1 MKARSYQDESVNALF
16 EFFGTHETG
25 NPVLGLPT
33 GTGKSLV
40 IALFLM
46 IVLKRWP
53 TQRIMMVTHVKE
65 LIEQNHE
72 KFKII
77 WPDAPSGIY
86 SSGLNRKD
94 ISSAA
99 IFAGIQSVAKKAV
112 IFGHIDLVVIDECHL
127 VSPAAE
133 ASYGAFLEDLKLIN
147 PNLRVIGLTA
157 TPYRL
162 GLGLI
167 TNGQIFTDICYDK
180 TQGDDFVWFVT
191 EGYLSKLVPRP
202 TKTQFDLSGVR
213 MQGGEF
219 KAGDSQEAMD
229 KEAITREAIVET
241 VHVAGELNK
250 LKWMFFTT
258 GIDHCEHV
266 ADMLR
271 QYDIDTRV
279 VHSRMGSDELRAA
292 NVQWFKDPCV
302 NGKPKALVNVD
313 TLTTGF
319 DCTDLD
325 LLAILRPTMSPGLW
339 VQILGRG
346 TRPHYAPG
354 FDLTTREG
362 RLAAIQAGGKP
373 NCMVLDFAGNTAR
386 LGPINRV
393 QVPPPPGQ
401 KKNSAP
407 PAKICPAD
415 CEDPKGNKGC
425 GCYIWA
431 ASLVCE
437 HCGYEFP
444 PPKHKLTAAASSETL
459 IAGVDEQFDIRELDV
474 GSVTYSKH
482 VKRSNKTESLKVTY
496 LCGLLAHTEYVSIEG
511 KGNARSRAERWWMDR
526 THGLLPPNTVDEALH
541 LAKQGILAE
550 PKKITVRFDTQYP
563 QILRAF
569 NYEHKDRSER
579 KKEHGS
585 AGVAVNSSNGGG
597 LRPIAN
603 HNWSA

>member
-1 MKARSYQDESVNALF
+1 MKARIYQDESVTSLF
-16 EFFGTHETG
+16 DYFKNNIIG
-25 NPVLGLPT
+25 NPVIALPT

-46 IVLKRWP
+46 LVLRRWP

-77 WPDAPSGIY
+77 WPEAPSGIY
-86 SSGLNRKD
+86 SSGLKRKD
-94 ISSAA
+94 ISAAA

-112 IFGHIDLVVIDECHL
+112 IFGHIDLLVIDECHL

-133 ASYGAFLEDLKLIN
+133 ASYGAFIEDLKLIN

-162 GLGLI
+162 KLGLI

-180 TQGDDFVWFVT
+180 TQGDDFVWFVN
-191 EGYLSKLVPRP
+191 EGYLSNLVPRP

-213 MQGGEF
+213 VHGGEF

-229 KEAITREAIVET
+229 KEAITREAVLET
-241 VHVAGELNK
+241 VHVAKEAK
-250 LKWMFFTT
+250 RMKWMFFTT

-266 ADMLR
+266 ADMLKE
-271 QYDIDTRV
+271 YKVDTRV
-279 VHSRMGSDELRAA
+279 VHSKMGSDEVRAA

-302 NGKPKALVNVD
+302 DGKPKALVNVD

-325 LLAILRPTMSPGLW
+325 LLVILRPTMSPGLW

-346 TRPHYAPG
+346 TRPHYASG
-354 FDLTTREG
+354 FDLETKDG
-362 RLAAIQAGGKP
+362 RLAAIAQGGKP

-393 QVPPPPGQ
+393 EVPKPPGE
-401 KKNSAP
+401 KTNSEP
-407 PAKICPAD
+407 PAKICPTD
-415 CEDPKGNKGC
+415 EKDKNDNFGC

-437 HCGYEFP
+437 HCGYKFP

-459 IAGVDEQFDIRELDV
+459 IAGVEEQFDIREVDV
-474 GSVTYSKH
+474 KNVTYSKH
-482 VKRSNKTESLKVTY
+482 IKRSTGDASLKVTY
-496 LCGLLAHTEYVSIEG
+496 MCGLNARTEYVSIEG
-511 KGNARSRAERWWMDR
+511 APAARRRAERWWMDR
-526 THGLLPPNTVDEALH
+526 THGLLPPTTVDEAL
-541 LAKQGILAE
+541 KIIKTNFLAE
-550 PKKITVRFDTQYP
+550 PKKLTMRFDTKYP
-563 QILRAF
+563 QILRAYD
-569 NYEHKDRSER
+569 YEHKNRSE
-579 KKEHGS
+579 KVQGAQGS
-585 AGVAVNSSNGGG
+585 NLHRSDSNTKG
-597 LRPIAN
+597 RYPVQN
-603 HNWSA
+603 HDWSA